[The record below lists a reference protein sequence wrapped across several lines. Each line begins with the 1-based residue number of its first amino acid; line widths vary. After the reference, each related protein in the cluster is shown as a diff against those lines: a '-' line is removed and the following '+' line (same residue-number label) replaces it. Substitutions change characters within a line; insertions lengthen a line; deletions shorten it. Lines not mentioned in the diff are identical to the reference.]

1 MDRREFMKLGGL
13 GSLAYSSTSRD
24 ALARGPLSHQGMQD
38 LARGLDTSLEGFRE
52 RFSKA
57 REGLSR
63 GTESAALDEP
73 LMGLM
78 ESLFVY
84 NTFSELPLKA
94 QAHPEMQD
102 RIRWAARRYAW
113 ASPRL
118 LDALDDDEALPYAMI
133 DELMDVD
140 REGLF
145 ELLDDADRRVENRGG
160 SLSGRRKLNRLM
172 HSAALDIQ
180 ARGSRA
186 TFADYTERARPIVD
200 NPPPPPPVDSKTALA
215 VARAQREWIA
225 AGVSPLEFDR
235 LANGAEN
242 PVMYGFGIGL
252 MVIGGIIFVVGLVT
266 VDPECIC
273 ISLLLWLI
281 GAGLFVI
288 GLALFVNSE
297 PGKLQREGA
306 RLRRSG
312 QALTE
317 TP

>member
-13 GSLAYSSTSRD
+13 GSLAYSSSSRD
-24 ALARGPLSHQGMQD
+24 ALARGPLSHRGMQD
-38 LARGLDTSLEGFRE
+38 LARGLDASLEGFRE
-52 RFSKA
+52 RFSEA

-133 DELMDVD
+133 DELMAVD

-145 ELLDDADRRVENRGG
+145 ELLDDADRRAESRGG

-200 NPPPPPPVDSKTALA
+200 SPPLPPPVDSEAALA
-215 VARAQREWIA
+215 VARAQQDWIA

-235 LANGAEN
+235 LANDIDR
-242 PVMYGFGIGL
+242 PVMFGFGVGL
-252 MVIGGIIFVVGLVT
+252 MVVGGLFVLLGFLAF
-266 VDPECIC
+266 DPECPC
-273 ISLLLWLI
+273 IALFLWLI
-281 GAGLFVI
+281 GAGLFFV
-288 GLALFVNSE
+288 GLALFLSSE

-312 QALTE
+312 QAITE